1 MTFFIGSHSIG
12 YVSQGPLLLND
23 SITNNIC
30 LGVEQ
35 NKINIQKLNE
45 VIDKTG
51 LRSLINENKNLN
63 NLMIGESGQSYLE
76 VKSKEFQ

>member
-1 MTFFIGSHSIG
+1 MTFYNWKSSVG
-12 YVSQGPLLLND
+12 YVSQSPLLLND

-63 NLMIGESGQSYLE
+63 NLMIGESGQKLSGGQ
-76 VKSKEFQ
+76 KQKFQ

>member
-1 MTFFIGSHSIG
+1 MFQS
-12 YVSQGPLLLND
+12 PLLLND

-51 LRSLINENKNLN
+51 LRSLINENK
-63 NLMIGESGQSYLE
+63 I
-76 VKSKEFQ
+76 